1 MYEAGTCTKK
11 LHLLNFQGYGRP
23 DGSVGIRNYTLVM
36 PTVVCASETVLKI
49 ARSVKATVAFT
60 HQHGCAQIGQDLE
73 RRFET
78 LAGMAYN
85 PNVAAILIVSL
96 GCESVDA
103 HRLLKQIEHA
113 GKPVAMLSIQDE
125 HGSTRTIEKG
135 RAIARKMAESTA
147 KIRRE
152 KCNFGELIVGLECG
166 ASDATSGIAANPA
179 LGVASD
185 MIIKEG
191 GTTILSETTELI
203 GAEHLIA
210 KRSENPH
217 VKKRIYEIV
226 RRMHKKIETMGVDFL
241 GGQPTPGNLRGGL
254 TTIEEKSLGCI
265 YKAGSAQIQE
275 VLEYGEKPHKKGLV
289 IMDTPGHDVE
299 SITGMIAGGAQL
311 IAFTTGLGT
320 PVGSAIAPVI
330 KITENP
336 RTYGN
341 MKEDI
346 DINAG
351 TIIEGKD
358 TIECVGN
365 RIYDEIAR
373 VASGKRTKAENLGH
387 HEFAINRI
395 GPSL

>member
-1 MYEAGTCTKK
+1 M
-11 LHLLNFQGYGRP
+11 
-23 DGSVGIRNYTLVM
+23 
-36 PTVVCASETVLKI
+36 
-49 ARSVKATVAFT
+49 
-60 HQHGCAQIGQDLE
+60 
-73 RRFET
+73 
-78 LAGMAYN
+78 
-85 PNVAAILIVSL
+85 
-96 GCESVDA
+96 
-103 HRLLKQIEHA
+103 
-113 GKPVAMLSIQDE
+113 
-125 HGSTRTIEKG
+125 
-135 RAIARKMAESTA
+135 
-147 KIRRE
+147 
-152 KCNFGELIVGLECG
+152 GLECG

-191 GTTILSETTELI
+191 GTSILSETTELI

-210 KRSENPH
+210 NRSKNPH

-226 RRMHKKIETMGVDFL
+226 GRMHKKIETMGVDFL
-241 GGQPTPGNLRGGL
+241 GGQPTPGNARGGL

-265 YKAGSAQIQE
+265 YKAGSTQIQE
-275 VLEYGEKPHKKGLV
+275 VLEYGEKPRKKGLV

-330 KITENP
+330 KITGNP
-336 RTYGN
+336 RTYVT
-341 MKEDI
+341 MKENIDI
-346 DINAG
+346 DAG
-351 TIIEGKD
+351 TIIEGKE

-365 RIYDEIAR
+365 RIYYEIAR
-373 VASGKRTKAENLGH
+373 IASGKRTKAENLGC